1 MPDGKST
8 IMSYTAACQKWNMIY
23 RKIGGDNFEH
33 KSSDIFVNLVTWMIN
48 AVTVTEI

>member
-1 MPDGKST
+1 
-8 IMSYTAACQKWNMIY
+8 MIK

-33 KSSDIFVNLVTWMIN
+33 KSSNIFVNLVTWMIN